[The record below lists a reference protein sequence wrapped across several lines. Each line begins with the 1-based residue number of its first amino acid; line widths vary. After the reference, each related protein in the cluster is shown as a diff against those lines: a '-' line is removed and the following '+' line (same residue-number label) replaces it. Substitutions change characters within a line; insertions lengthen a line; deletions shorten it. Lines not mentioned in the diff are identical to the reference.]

1 MGAMKKVFIVEDSA
15 LVRERLLSMVSEID
29 GVELI
34 GQTGDAQHAR
44 IAIRSF
50 HPDVVI
56 LDIRLAGGSG
66 IDVLKEIKQEKEAP
80 VVIVLTSYPYPQY
93 RKECINAGAEF
104 FFNKSTEFDKVSE
117 VLKMLAENRESQ

>member
-1 MGAMKKVFIVEDSA
+1 MYAMIKVLIVEDSV
-15 LVRERLLSMVSEID
+15 LVRERLLTMVSEIG
-29 GVELI
+29 GVEVI
-34 GQTGDAQHAR
+34 GQTGDPQNAR
-44 IAIRSF
+44 VIIRSF

-56 LDIRLAGGSG
+56 LDIRLPGGSG

-80 VVIVLTSYPYPQY
+80 VVIVLTSFPYPQY

-117 VLKMLAENRESQ
+117 VLKMLAEKRESQ